1 MIVMY
6 WTTES
11 SVFWILL
18 YVACDSCVTYFWFSH
33 SFVIVV
39 YVVSLKQ
46 IDIGK
51 WLFCMDHRLVTD
63 VLSVMTNWYHNI
75 FRCVRCYSEYQ
86 VQVMERVHCWL
97 GDK

>member
-1 MIVMY
+1 
-6 WTTES
+6 
-11 SVFWILL
+11 
-18 YVACDSCVTYFWFSH
+18 VACDSCVTYFWFSH

>member
-1 MIVMY
+1 M
-6 WTTES
+6 
-11 SVFWILL
+11 
-18 YVACDSCVTYFWFSH
+18 ACDVCVTYFWHSH

-51 WLFCMDHRLVTD
+51 WLFCMDHRLVVD
-63 VLSVMTNWYHNI
+63 VLSVMIYWYHDI

-86 VQVMERVHCWL
+86 VQVMERVHYV
-97 GDK
+97 G